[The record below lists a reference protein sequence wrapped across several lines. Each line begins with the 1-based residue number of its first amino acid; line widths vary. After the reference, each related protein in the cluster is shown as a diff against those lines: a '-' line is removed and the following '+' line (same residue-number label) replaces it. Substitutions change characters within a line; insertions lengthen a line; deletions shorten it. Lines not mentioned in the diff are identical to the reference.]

1 MVNETDAFFDWKKN
15 NKNFEKN
22 KKNLRQNKNRDVKR
36 KEMNIELL
44 ADVQMGLKIIKFC
57 DCDFRGQ
64 KLK

>member
-1 MVNETDAFFDWKKN
+1 MKRMPFLTEKKN

-22 KKNLRQNKNRDVKR
+22 KKNLRQNKNRGVKR
-36 KEMNIELL
+36 KEMNMELL

-57 DCDFRGQ
+57 NCDFRGQ